1 MSQAALLEGAERW
14 RLRLPVVSLAGVLL
28 GFAALQIAAFLN
40 AGVFEYPLDDVYIH
54 LAVAEQIAAGGY
66 GVNSGEYA
74 SAASSPLY
82 PLMLVPFAGTEA
94 QRFLPLTWNIAA
106 LAACGWLWGRILVQA
121 GYEELHRGFGLLLAF
136 VVPFVI
142 NLPGLAFAG
151 MEHALHAAAS
161 LAVVFGLLMLLD
173 EDRLSPLLVLG
184 ILLGPAMRFE
194 GLALSLLA
202 AGVLMLRGRWLAG
215 LASGTGALAI
225 AGLFMWFLS
234 SLGLD
239 PLPSS
244 VQAKLGNDALSNDL
258 AGVIAGLIRA
268 FENHNIWIMIAA
280 LVATAAMP
288 FAAPEV
294 RQSSGRWLLLVLFLA
309 LGAHAVAGKLGW
321 MNRYEGYVLAAATAG
336 LVALAARSG
345 SMARFLAVLPV
356 IAAGAVYI
364 PHFVYHYPNATR
376 TIDRQQAQMARFA
389 QAFHRGPVAVNDL
402 GRVAWGNPDYVLDVW
417 GLGSLAA
424 LDYRQNGG
432 PEDWVDLLAK
442 QNGVKLAMIY
452 DDWFGDDIGP
462 DWVRLGQL
470 ELSGPWHYSARPEVA
485 FYATTPE
492 ATGAL
497 HVKLAAWAPG
507 LPEGARFVP
516 EREADQ

>member
-1 MSQAALLEGAERW
+1 MSQAATLEGAARG
-14 RLRLPVVSLAGVLL
+14 RLRLPAVSLASVLL
-28 GFAALQIAAFLN
+28 GFAALQIAAYLN

-66 GVNSGEYA
+66 GVNPGEYA

-82 PLMLVPFAGTEA
+82 PLLLVPLAGTEA
-94 QRFLPLTWNIAA
+94 QRFLPLAWNIAA

-121 GYEELHRGFGLLLAF
+121 GYEDLRRGTGLALAIL
-136 VVPFVI
+136 VPLVI

-151 MEHALHAAAS
+151 MEHSLHAAAS
-161 LAVVFGLLMLLD
+161 LAVVFGLLVLLD
-173 EDRLSPLLVLG
+173 EDRVSPLLILG

-202 AGVLMLRGRWLAG
+202 AGVLMLRGRWLTG
-215 LASGTGALAI
+215 LASAAGALAI
-225 AGLFMWFLS
+225 VGLFMWFLS

-244 VQAKLGNDALSNDL
+244 VQAKLGNDELSNDL
-258 AGVIAGLIRA
+258 AGVIVGLIRA
-268 FENHNIWIMIAA
+268 FEGHNIWIMIAA
-280 LVATAAMP
+280 LSATAAMP
-288 FAAPEV
+288 FAAPEL
-294 RQSSGRWLLLVLFLA
+294 RQSPRRWLLLVLFLA

-336 LVALAARSG
+336 LLALAARSG
-345 SMARFLAVLPV
+345 PLARFLAVLPV
-356 IAAGAVYI
+356 IAAGAVYA
-364 PHFVYHYPNATR
+364 PHFVHHYPTATR

-389 QAFHRGPVAVNDL
+389 KEFHREPVAVNDL
-402 GRVAWGNPDYVLDVW
+402 GRVAWGNPDYVLDIW

-432 PEDWVDLLAK
+432 PEHWVDLLA
-442 QNGVKLAMIY
+442 QQHGVELAMIY
-452 DDWFGDDIGP
+452 DDWFGGDIGP

-470 ELSGPWHYSARPEVA
+470 ELSGPWHYSAKPEVA
-485 FYATTPE
+485 FYATSPE
-492 ATGAL
+492 AAGAL
-497 HVKLAAWAPG
+497 RAKLEAWVPG
-507 LPEGARFVP
+507 LPEGARFIP
-516 EREADQ
+516 QPEADQ